1 MISSSAPSYH
11 GVMLKLK
18 KYKYLEV
25 IMTTTTILGIVT
37 MVIWILVSTELSKNS
52 KKDSDQ
58 KENSRRKLIV
68 LMFAGIVLTIAVV
81 ISLFQKL

>member
-1 MISSSAPSYH
+1 
-11 GVMLKLK
+11 
-18 KYKYLEV
+18 
-25 IMTTTTILGIVT
+25 MTTTTILGIVT